1 MRDRE
6 GYYIVIKVSILQE
19 NIIVLNVYESN
30 RKASDYVK
38 QKLIEL
44 QG

>member
-1 MRDRE
+1 MRDKG
-6 GYYIVIKVSILQE
+6 GYYIVIRVSILQE
-19 NIIVLNVYESN
+19 DIIVLNVYESN
-30 RKASDYVK
+30 RRASDYVK